1 MKDIVPTLWNRLIA
15 PLSGAHILQT
25 WEWGA
30 VKSVYGWVPEYCAWV
45 VQNDQ
50 ILLADQPP
58 DDPDQVIAA
67 ALILRRSQ
75 TIGGVRLPLK
85 VLYSP
90 KGPLLRNWG
99 DARLRQRVL
108 EDLSGIA
115 RRDGAVFI
123 KIDPDV
129 RTGVGVPGTPSSVE
143 DQTGRSVVADLQRYG
158 WQFSGEQVQFRNTVL
173 IDLRRSE
180 ESILAQMKQKARY
193 NIRLAERKG
202 VHVREGT
209 PADID
214 LLYHM
219 YIETADRDG
228 FIIRD
233 AGYYRQVWTTF
244 IQADLAKPLIA
255 EVEGTPIGAVI
266 SFFFAQKAWYLYG
279 MSTDLHREK
288 MPNYLLQWEAICTA
302 KRKGCHTYDLWGAPN
317 DFNDS
322 DPLWGVYRFKEG
334 LGGEV
339 VHHIGAWDLPLRP
352 ALYSLY
358 TRTLPRLLEVMRQ
371 RGRRR
376 IKRELGI

>member
-1 MKDIVPTLWNRLIA
+1 MKDIAPTLWNRLIA

-30 VKSVYGWVPEYCAWV
+30 VKSVYGWVPEYYAWV
-45 VQNDQ
+45 DQNDQ
-50 ILLADQPP
+50 ILLADQIP

-75 TIGGVRLPLK
+75 TFGGVRLPVR

-90 KGPLLRNWG
+90 KGPLLRDWG
-99 DARLRQRVL
+99 DARLRRRVL

-115 RRDGAVFI
+115 RRDGAIFI

-129 RTGVGVPGTPSSVE
+129 RTGVGVPGTPSLVD
-143 DQTGRSVVADLQRYG
+143 DQTGRSVVADLRSYG

-173 IDLRRSE
+173 INLGRSE

-209 PADID
+209 AADID

-219 YIETADRDG
+219 YIETANRDG

-244 IQADLAKPLIA
+244 IQADMAKPLIA

-266 SFFFAQKAWYLYG
+266 PFFFAQKAWYLYG
-279 MSTDLHREK
+279 MSTDMHREK
-288 MPNYLLQWEAICTA
+288 MPNYLLQWEAIRTA
-302 KRKGCHTYDLWGAPN
+302 KRMGCHTYDLWGAPN

-334 LGGEV
+334 LGGEA
-339 VHHIGAWDLPLRP
+339 VHHIGAWDLPVRP

-358 TRTLPRLLEVMRQ
+358 TRTLPRLLDIMRRRGRQ
-371 RGRRR
+371 R
-376 IKRELGI
+376 IQRELGT